1 MALDVNGYNSRFR
14 SFVEFAQQ
22 RVDANDAKAV
32 IDAKIQQPL
41 GGRKILAVTQS
52 RTDEVHKFVSFAT
65 ALAGRLDAERAG
77 MSVTPDGGPPA
88 DGESPAFDPGLISV

>member
-32 IDAKIQQPL
+32 IDAKI
-41 GGRKILAVTQS
+41 LADERYSPSPS
-52 RTDEVHKFVSFAT
+52 R
-65 ALAGRLDAERAG
+65 ERTKSTSSCAR
-77 MSVTPDGGPPA
+77 SKNTP
-88 DGESPAFDPGLISV
+88 

>member
-32 IDAKIQQPL
+32 IDA
-41 GGRKILAVTQS
+41 
-52 RTDEVHKFVSFAT
+52 
-65 ALAGRLDAERAG
+65 ERAG